1 MRDSEIDE
9 NEPRPTNSLH
19 YYVEGVLADGHRHWV
34 SNGGRWEWSSLGGWT
49 IRKQTNK
56 QSETM
61 IFNIAVTQ
69 LPTPLEVQ
77 QENRQEKMIVAP
89 DTILARDQNIATVVF
104 GAKHAKEILAANPD
118 LLQLHVRQGV

>member
-1 MRDSEIDE
+1 MGYADAES
-9 NEPRPTNSLH
+9 RPTTMEDSMNIH
-19 YYVEGVLADGHRHWV
+19 VTQKDIDKGTRGDPGAC
-34 SNGGRWEWSSLGGWT
+34 LGGWT